1 MNPLSLIVRVGCDL
15 FAWFMLVFGTNVII
29 HGYMSPGGGFQGGAI
44 AATFIVFLL
53 VAWGSR
59 RVHSWVNER
68 IYDVLFEELG
78 LLSFIILAFLGL
90 PTSFFFN
97 YLATPLGVASP
108 WFTPGAGTIF
118 FMSIAVGIEVT
129 GALSLVILNMH
140 RGIRLFSESPMEEE
154 LGHDR

>member
-59 RVHSWVNER
+59 RVHSWVNEG
-68 IYDVLFEELG
+68 IYDVLFDELG

-97 YLATPLGVASP
+97 YLGAPLGSASTGLFP
-108 WFTPGAGTIF
+108 AAGTIF
-118 FMSIAVGIEVT
+118 LMSIAVGIEVT
-129 GALSLVILNMH
+129 GALSLVILTMH

>member
-1 MNPLSLIVRVGCDL
+1 MQPLSLIVRVGCDL
-15 FAWFMLVFGTNVII
+15 FAWFMLVFGVNVII

-53 VAWGSR
+53 VAYGSR
-59 RVHSWVNER
+59 KVHSWVNEG
-68 IYDVLFEELG
+68 IYDVVFYELG
-78 LLSFIILAFLGL
+78 LLSFILLAFFGL
-90 PTSFFFN
+90 PASFFYN
-97 YLATPLGVASP
+97 YLGTPLGTASSGMV
-108 WFTPGAGTIF
+108 PGAGTIF

-129 GALSLVILNMH
+129 GALSLVILTMH